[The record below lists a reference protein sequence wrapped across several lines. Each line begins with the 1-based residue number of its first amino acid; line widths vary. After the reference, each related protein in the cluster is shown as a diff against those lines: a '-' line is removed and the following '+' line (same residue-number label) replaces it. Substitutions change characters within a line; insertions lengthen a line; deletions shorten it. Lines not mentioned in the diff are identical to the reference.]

1 MTTQITT
8 TVTQTINQDDDY
20 QKVITITPGEFTTA
34 HWAAT
39 LSIEEQQEWNRQNSI
54 HEGAVQAAVAAGDAE
69 VTHNKNNVTIK
80 WRNEEIH
87 MHWMNTISAK
97 DHASH
102 QSFWTRYLAVK
113 AERK

>member
-54 HEGAVQAAVAAGDAE
+54 HNDAVQAAVAAGDAK
-69 VTHNKNNVTIK
+69 VTHNKNNATIE
-80 WRNEEIH
+80 WRTEEIH
-87 MHWMNTISAK
+87 LHWMNTISAE
-97 DHASH
+97 DHASYH
-102 QSFWTRYLAVK
+102 SFWDRYYIA
-113 AERK
+113 AGDRK

>member
-1 MTTQITT
+1 MTTQIIATF
-8 TVTQTINQDDDY
+8 NQDDNY

-69 VTHNKNNVTIK
+69 VHNATTTGNVTIK

-87 MHWMNTISAK
+87 HQWMKTISVE
-97 DHASH
+97 DHASYN
-102 QSFWTRYLAVK
+102 SFWARYYIA
-113 AERK
+113 AGDRK